1 MTTDSFLKV
10 SRNMESEALLMNF
23 LQLVILTSIG
33 LFYTLNRVLLTHDS
47 VTSCNGHLEYC
58 STDFCRSSR

>member
-10 SRNMESEALLMNF
+10 SCNMESEALLMNF

-33 LFYTLNRVLLTHDS
+33 LFYTLNRVLLMHDS
-47 VTSCNGHLEYC
+47 VT
-58 STDFCRSSR
+58 